1 ALEHKTCHENWA
13 HPTLPL
19 ADAKDA
25 FLPKET
31 RVKLMTWNACS
42 LSFPLRIHPAKLL
55 LGIFLG
61 FWWHDPQRDVPLQ
74 VRSRAARER
83 CQRQAEYIRQ
93 SGADLI
99 MLQEMLSTTM
109 LETLM
114 CHLASDFDCAY
125 LTCRPTLSAVLLWTL
140 FLLTVA
146 FWQCALLQI
155 CLMVWS
161 TSALGFCERWLMLA
175 IWLALRSRGA
185 VPFHFLC
192 GDVAGQ
198 LVVLRRQTS
207 RLEACVAKEFQAFDA
222 LGHQLLA
229 RSWLCVF
236 FNVRPRGI
244 LRVTVPLGPRMGSL
258 TLLNTHLPHNSDNSK
273 LLRSVS
279 SYASSFAC
287 HGPVVLAGDFN
298 PQPHIELQQQLK
310 PLLAAGLVP
319 TDGLEE
325 QHCTWDLQQPLTRR
339 NPGTPRTMQL
349 DFIFLRPWAFAFDLW
364 HRPFALSSSSFCTV
378 WSFVSWLNDRRLAR
392 QGITKDIIVV
402 RMCDCSCEQASAS
415 VAVCCVLLALTE
427 QLRLDC
433 SAMKVIL
440 VELKWVCCRVSWRQ
454 AVVWKVVRVP
464 CYLNNSQLSAR
475 RQKYCSRKGNC
486 DGSQRLACRLSP
498 CRGRTTRF
506 VRVRTPLLAGAC

>member
-244 LRVTVPLGPRMGSL
+244 LRVTVPLGPRTVRRLMDRKPCSILRVAQCQQLCLVLCMSRPCGL
-258 TLLNTHLPHNSDNSK
+258 GRGLQPTAPH
-273 LLRSVS
+273 R
-279 SYASSFAC
+279 ASAAAEA
-287 HGPVVLAGDFN
+287 LAGCWAGADGWFGGAALHLGLAAALDSS
-298 PQPHIELQQQLK
+298 QPGHSTDH
-310 PLLAAGLVP
+310 AAGLHFP
-319 TDGLEE
+319 EAMG
-325 QHCTWDLQQPLTRR
+325 
-339 NPGTPRTMQL
+339 
-349 DFIFLRPWAFAFDLW
+349 I
-364 HRPFALSSSSFCTV
+364 
-378 WSFVSWLNDRRLAR
+378 RL
-392 QGITKDIIVV
+392 
-402 RMCDCSCEQASAS
+402 
-415 VAVCCVLLALTE
+415 
-427 QLRLDC
+427 
-433 SAMKVIL
+433 
-440 VELKWVCCRVSWRQ
+440 
-454 AVVWKVVRVP
+454 
-464 CYLNNSQLSAR
+464 
-475 RQKYCSRKGNC
+475 
-486 DGSQRLACRLSP
+486 
-498 CRGRTTRF
+498 
-506 VRVRTPLLAGAC
+506 

>member
-273 LLRSVS
+273 LLPCRRATVRRLVPARSPRGLQPTAPHR
-279 SYASSFAC
+279 ASAAAEA
-287 HGPVVLAGDFN
+287 LAGCWAGADGWFGGAALHLGLAAALDSS
-298 PQPHIELQQQLK
+298 QPGHSTDH
-310 PLLAAGLVP
+310 AAGLHFPEV
-319 TDGLEE
+319 
-325 QHCTWDLQQPLTRR
+325 
-339 NPGTPRTMQL
+339 
-349 DFIFLRPWAFAFDLW
+349 
-364 HRPFALSSSSFCTV
+364 
-378 WSFVSWLNDRRLAR
+378 
-392 QGITKDIIVV
+392 
-402 RMCDCSCEQASAS
+402 
-415 VAVCCVLLALTE
+415 
-427 QLRLDC
+427 
-433 SAMKVIL
+433 
-440 VELKWVCCRVSWRQ
+440 
-454 AVVWKVVRVP
+454 
-464 CYLNNSQLSAR
+464 AR
-475 RQKYCSRKGNC
+475 RG
-486 DGSQRLACRLSP
+486 LS
-498 CRGRTTRF
+498 
-506 VRVRTPLLAGAC
+506 V